1 MCGPGFCSMRIT
13 EDVRK
18 LADEEGQPVDIEK
31 AMQENKKTFEK
42 VIYPDADHAFHV
54 RAKSGSTDEAVL
66 RALADAIAQWTATVA
81 VARPRAI

>member
-31 AMQENKKTFEK
+31 AMQEKSEEFKKQGAE
-42 VIYPDADHAFHV
+42 IY
-54 RAKSGSTDEAVL
+54 T
-66 RALADAIAQWTATVA
+66 
-81 VARPRAI
+81 